1 MDTGYEVDGMTL
13 VIHVPK
19 ELDHHLAEKVRQEA
33 ETIMEGRLI
42 RHIIFDFKNTDFMD
56 SSGIGVIIGR
66 CKAMRLYGG
75 KVEVCN
81 VGERI
86 QRILRVSG
94 LEQIVGVME
103 DE

>member
-13 VIHVPK
+13 IIHVPK
-19 ELDHHLAEKVRQEA
+19 ELDHHLAEKVRQESEA
-33 ETIMEGRLI
+33 IMEGRLI

-66 CKAMRLYGG
+66 CRTMRLYGG
-75 KVEVCN
+75 KVDVCN
-81 VGERI
+81 AGERI
-86 QRILRVSG
+86 KRILKVSG

-103 DE
+103 EQ

>member
-13 VIHVPK
+13 TIYVPK

-33 ETIMEGRLI
+33 DAIMQGRLI
-42 RHIIFDFKNTDFMD
+42 RHIIFDFRNTDFMD

-66 CKAMRLYGG
+66 CKTMRLYGG
-75 KVEVCN
+75 RVDVCN

-86 QRILRVSG
+86 RRILHVSG
-94 LEQIVGVME
+94 LEQIVGIME
-103 DE
+103 EN